1 MIVAKPAFMEEYERL
16 QQELEGLYQVY
27 IEKYRNIDYLE
38 NQLEKYNKIE
48 NEKQARAQRELEL
61 LQKKLQKEGIEKF
74 KGMDELND
82 DGLLEEER
90 GFTRGNSRR
99 VDREGGFREEG
110 GFKGKMGMDDSE
122 EDDDQGEE

>member
-16 QQELEGLYQVY
+16 EQQLEGLYQVY

-38 NQLEKYNKIE
+38 NELEKYNKIE
-48 NEKQARAQRELEL
+48 NDKQARAQKELKL

-82 DGLLEEER
+82 DALLEP
-90 GFTRGNSRR
+90 
-99 VDREGGFREEG
+99 
-110 GFKGKMGMDDSE
+110 
-122 EDDDQGEE
+122 

>member
-16 QQELEGLYQVY
+16 EQQLEGLYQVY

-38 NQLEKYNKIE
+38 NELEKYNKIE
-48 NEKQARAQRELEL
+48 NDKQARAQKELEL

-82 DGLLEEER
+82 DALLEP
-90 GFTRGNSRR
+90 
-99 VDREGGFREEG
+99 
-110 GFKGKMGMDDSE
+110 
-122 EDDDQGEE
+122 